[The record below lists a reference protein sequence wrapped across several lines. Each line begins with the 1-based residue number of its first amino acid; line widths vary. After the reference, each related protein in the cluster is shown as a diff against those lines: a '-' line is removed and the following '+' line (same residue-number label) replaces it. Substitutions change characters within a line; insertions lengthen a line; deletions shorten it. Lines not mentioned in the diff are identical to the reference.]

1 MASFGRPRVLGRIIL
16 LVAIILALVIGGL
29 VWFDFIGLIEAKSI
43 LAPAYRLLGIGV
55 RSEAAVRADHPQLLE
70 EERFA
75 KRMEALQVRSEELD
89 ARENELKKR
98 DDSLSQRVQELEDR
112 GKAIEDKEKSF
123 NDRVKQYENRK
134 ANIDQNAEYLTGM
147 NPDQAVKIL
156 AAMEDQTI
164 IDIFRAVEEKAK
176 AEGVASLVSVWL
188 SRMPAERSAAIQR
201 KMALKPTNLE

>member
-1 MASFGRPRVLGRIIL
+1 MASFGRPRVLGRIVL
-16 LVAIILALVIGGL
+16 LIAIILALLVGGL
-29 VWFDFIGLIEAKSI
+29 VWFDFIGLIDAKSF
-43 LAPAYRLLGIGV
+43 LAPAYKLLGIGV
-55 RSEAAVRADHPQLLE
+55 RTGAPLRADHPQLLE
-70 EERFA
+70 EERYA
-75 KRMEALQVRSEELD
+75 KRIEALQVRSEELD
-89 ARENELKKR
+89 ALETELKKR
-98 DDSLSQRVQELEDR
+98 DDSISQRVQELDDR

-176 AEGVASLVSVWL
+176 AEGVSSLVSVWL
-188 SRMPAERSAAIQR
+188 SRMPADRSAAIQR
-201 KMALKPTNLE
+201 KMALKPTSLE